1 MNGKFMKL
9 IVAGCVAS
17 LFGASAALAYM
28 KDRPQDRWEL
38 ETRLMYGQKI
48 PSLPTTAIVQSEE
61 SDAVTET
68 ANPAKPAKLHFFGGY
83 DQSMNKDIH
92 TSFNQQP
99 GPYGQAARSEGDKVA
114 KADQGEGGVK

>member
-1 MNGKFMKL
+1 MNGNIMKL

-17 LFGASAALAYM
+17 LFGAGAALAYM

-38 ETRLMYGQKI
+38 ESRVMYGQKI
-48 PSLPTTAIVQSEE
+48 PPSLPATAIQQSEE

-68 ANPAKPAKLHFFGGY
+68 ASPAKLFGGY

-99 GPYGQAARSEGDKVA
+99 GPYGHAARPEGDKVV
-114 KADQGEGGVK
+114 KADQGEGDVE